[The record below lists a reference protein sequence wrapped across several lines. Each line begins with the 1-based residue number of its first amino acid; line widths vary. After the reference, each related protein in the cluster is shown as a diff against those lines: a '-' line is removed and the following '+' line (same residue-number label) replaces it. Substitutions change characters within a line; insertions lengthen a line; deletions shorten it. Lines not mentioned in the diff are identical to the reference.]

1 MPWTYQ
7 ISVEGDLLNY
17 SPLFPVPDGYW
28 LCEWSCE
35 RKKENEKQRRS
46 RRHLRNTRKHAVS
59 DSHTPTFDSTNPV
72 VWCHLMGH
80 FARKISEA
88 ATHVPAGRHPGAR
101 RNLPFACFQVPAH
114 ASASIRTS
122 QWLVVPVP
130 FSRHCFNSKQSHEP
144 SWAQSLKPWES
155 STARCSCSWSLP
167 SLSKTFGCWT
177 FVVNHVGELLGELAA
192 ELLPSHLAL
201 N

>member
-1 MPWTYQ
+1 MPWTHQ
-7 ISVEGDLLNY
+7 ISVERDLVNY

-35 RKKENEKQRRS
+35 RKKEKKEQRRS
-46 RRHLRNTRKHAVS
+46 RHLRNTRKHAVS

-72 VWCHLMGH
+72 AWCHLMGH

-122 QWLVVPVP
+122 QWLVVPLP
-130 FSRHCFNSKQSHEP
+130 FSRHCFNPKQSQP
-144 SWAQSLKPWES
+144 SWTPKSETLRKQWAAGL
-155 STARCSCSWSLP
+155 TDLFC
-167 SLSKTFGCWT
+167 KTFRRWT
-177 FVVNHVGELLGELAA
+177 CVVNHVGELLGELAA
-192 ELLPSHLAL
+192 ELLPSYLAL

>member
-1 MPWTYQ
+1 MPWTHQ
-7 ISVEGDLLNY
+7 ISVERDLVNY

-35 RKKENEKQRRS
+35 RKKENEKHRRS

-72 VWCHLMGH
+72 VSCHLMGH

-122 QWLVVPVP
+122 QWLVVPLP

-155 STARCSCSWSLP
+155 SGQLVSPTSSAKR
-167 SLSKTFGCWT
+167 F
-177 FVVNHVGELLGELAA
+177 AA
-192 ELLPSHLAL
+192 GLAL
-201 N
+201 WTMWGNCWESWQLNYYPVILH